1 MWIEIWHNDENTLF
15 NGNAIHRLDLTD
27 TTVWIDSSDYEFD
40 NLQEARAF
48 YEGFKIALNGLD
60 CTSENW
66 FIKPLK
72 SHKQEAMIRRL
83 MLSEA
88 LGDSNI

>member
-15 NGNAIHRLDLTD
+15 NGNAINRLGLTD
-27 TTVWIDSSDYEFD
+27 TTVWIDFSDYEFD